1 MQQEKDPRVAATNQS
16 RALLQEINNQYPNN
30 IVTDSYLFSMVN
42 VNGAA
47 VNQITFPLLINE
59 GVAQSIENRLLL
71 SDRFV
76 VRDWSVFLMNT
87 EQAGTS
93 PTAAEVAVGRPS
105 TYPENSVFTAA
116 IAALLESV
124 YNGKLKVTINSAV
137 YYQSF
142 PVRNFFRVPTS
153 QAGVAVS
160 AVAVTGITNRDGW
173 DNLNYPFSPVYPT
186 FTVDGLGNNQIQLTL
201 PTSTVLAAAAGFCNF
216 VCLMLRGYLVQN
228 VNQKG

>member
-76 VRDWSVFLMNT
+76 VRDWSVFLMHT
-87 EQAGTS
+87 AQAGAI
-93 PTAAEVAVGRPS
+93 PTANEVAVARPS
-105 TYPENSVFTAA
+105 TYPEDSVFTAA

-142 PVRNFFRVPTS
+142 PMRNFFRVPTS

-160 AVAVTGITNRDGW
+160 TVAVTGITNRDGW

-201 PTSTVLAAAAGFCNF
+201 PTSTVLAGAANTCNF
-216 VCLMLRGYLVQN
+216 ICLMLRGYLVQN